1 MIMWIY
7 GVIAVCVLG
16 LVLIFL
22 KRKRKVNEL
31 GKIKMHVNEDS
42 KDMTK
47 EKEAKN
53 EKKKQIEIDYKLIA
67 SIYNKAD
74 LLLGQGQIKEAE
86 KGFVHVLS
94 IHPDHL
100 DSNVRLGMLYLQSEK
115 YSKAE
120 EIFKHVVKLKN
131 DRGEYYHSLAKACYG
146 LGNLDDAR
154 QHYETA
160 TRLDSDRVDS
170 FVNLGHVYAELHHDK
185 PAINAYSKALV
196 LNPKLSNIY
205 FLMADLLIKV
215 EALSEASAC
224 ISTFLESHP
233 YDEKAKDKLREI
245 KIKMGVDP
253 LKGAPI
259 KLPTRSKKIR
269 DMIEEAEK
277 STTPKEG
284 GKQQSLL

>member
-7 GVIAVCVLG
+7 GVIAACILG

-22 KRKRKVNEL
+22 KRKRKINEL
-31 GKIKMHVNEDS
+31 EKIKMHVNEDS

-47 EKEAKN
+47 EADNNKD
-53 EKKKQIEIDYKLIA
+53 KKKRVDIDYKLIA
-67 SIYNKAD
+67 NIYNKAD

-100 DSNVRLGMLYLQSEK
+100 DSNVKLGMLYLQSEK

-120 EIFKHVVKLKN
+120 EIFKHVVKIRN
-131 DRGEYYHSLAKACYG
+131 DRGEYFHSLAQACYG
-146 LGNLDDAR
+146 LNDLEGAR
-154 QHYETA
+154 KNYETA
-160 TRLDSDRVDS
+160 VRLDPERVDS
-170 FVNLGHVYAELHHDK
+170 FVSLGHVYAELNHDK
-185 PAINAYSKALV
+185 PAINSYSKALV

-205 FLMADLLIKV
+205 FLMTDLLIKV

-224 ISTFLESHP
+224 IATFLESHP
-233 YDEKAKDKLREI
+233 YDAKAKDKLREI

-253 LKGAPI
+253 LKGAPV
-259 KLPTRSKKIR
+259 KMPGRSKKIR
-269 DMIEEAEK
+269 DMIQEAEK
-277 STTPKEG
+277 HKTGEDKA
-284 GKQQSLL
+284 